1 MKDKFKGFCLA
12 LNIAVFVA
20 LAALI
25 VTMESRL
32 DELEARVAAIET
44 TQKAVTG
51 DMMTVMDVMRRIAST
66 VTR

>member
-25 VTMESRL
+25 VTAESRL
-32 DELEARVAAIET
+32 DDLEARVAAIET
-44 TQKAVTG
+44 CQQSVAG
-51 DMMTVMDVMRRIAST
+51 NMITVMDVMKRVANT